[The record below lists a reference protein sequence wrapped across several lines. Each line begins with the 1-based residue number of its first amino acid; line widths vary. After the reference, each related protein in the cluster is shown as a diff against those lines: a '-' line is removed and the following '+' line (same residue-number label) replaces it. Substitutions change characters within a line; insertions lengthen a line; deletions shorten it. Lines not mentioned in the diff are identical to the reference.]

1 MAIDFITPAE
11 ADKLLKYN
19 AKRYDSMLTDVFDRE
34 LKQERPLANPHLPS

>member
-1 MAIDFITPAE
+1 VAIDFITPTE

-34 LKQERPLANPHLPS
+34 LKQERPLANPHLPR